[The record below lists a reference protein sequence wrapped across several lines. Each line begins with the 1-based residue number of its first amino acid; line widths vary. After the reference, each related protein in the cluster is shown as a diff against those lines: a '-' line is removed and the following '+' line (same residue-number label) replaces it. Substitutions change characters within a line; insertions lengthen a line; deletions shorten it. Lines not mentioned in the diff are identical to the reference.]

1 MYPFSPKLPSHR
13 DYHITLSR
21 VSCVLVGYPWGFFFF
36 IFNWRI
42 IALQYYVVF
51 CIQQHESVIGV
62 QMSSPSRTSLPPPTL
77 SHPSRLSQSTWFKL
91 PGSYSKFPLAIYLIL
106 HMVMYMFQFYSLN
119 RRSSGEWIG
128 CSLQSSWAS
137 LVAKLVKNPPV
148 IQETWVQS
156 LGWKDPLEK
165 GKATHSHIL
174 AWRIPCTL

>member
-21 VSCVLVGYPWGFFFF
+21 VSCVLVGYPWGFFFFF

-148 IQETWVQS
+148 IQETWV
-156 LGWKDPLEK
+156 
-165 GKATHSHIL
+165 
-174 AWRIPCTL
+174 